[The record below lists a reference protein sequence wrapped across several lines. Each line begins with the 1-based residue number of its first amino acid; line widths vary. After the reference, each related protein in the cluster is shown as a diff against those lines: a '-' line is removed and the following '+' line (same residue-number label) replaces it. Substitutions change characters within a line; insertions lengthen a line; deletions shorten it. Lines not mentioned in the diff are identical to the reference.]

1 MSKIT
6 LHLNSEAD
14 RCLSCKN
21 ARCQSHCPINTDIPR
36 IISLFKEDKIEEA
49 GRILIENNPLSY
61 VCSIVCEHERQCL
74 GYCIKGIKDKP
85 VEFYKIEE
93 YISGQYLKNHKFPK
107 KEHREEKVAIVGS
120 GPSGITVALELA
132 MKGYDVTIFEV
143 NPKIGGVLRYGIPD
157 FRLAHETIDL
167 MEQRLIELGV
177 KIKYNTSV
185 LDDIKIENLFKD
197 GYKAIFLGL
206 GLTKAKGMGVQGE
219 TLGNVHYAIDYL
231 KSPESYDLGNNV
243 AVIGAGNVA
252 MDAARTIKRTG
263 AKTTVYYRRGF
274 EDMTAAPQEL
284 REAQEE
290 GVIFDL
296 FKAPIKISDNGMM
309 LIKTEKKENPDG
321 GRARVV
327 SIDGTEEII
336 DCTSVVIAISQEAK
350 EYSGTSLKFSD
361 YGLLEVDEYGKT
373 SIDGIYAAG
382 DIVTGAKTVVH
393 AVEASKKVAN
403 SIDEYIKKLSNN

>member
-1 MSKIT
+1 MNKIT

-21 ARCQSHCPINTDIPR
+21 ARCQKHCPINTDIPR
-36 IISLFKEDKIEEA
+36 IIALFKEDKMEEA

-61 VCSIVCEHERQCL
+61 ICSIVCEHERQCL
-74 GYCIKGIKDKP
+74 GNCIKGIKDKP

-107 KEHREEKVAIVGS
+107 EKHREEKVAVVGS

-157 FRLAHETIDL
+157 FRLAHEIVDL
-167 MEQRLIELGV
+167 MEERLLELGV

-185 LDDIKIENLFKD
+185 LDDIKVKNLFKD

-206 GLTKAKGMGVQGE
+206 GLTKAKAMGVPGE

-231 KSPESYDLGNNV
+231 KSPESYDLGSNV

-309 LIKTEKKENPDG
+309 LIKTEKKENPNG
-321 GRARVV
+321 GRASVV
-327 SIDGTEEII
+327 SIEGTEEII
-336 DCTSVVIAISQEAK
+336 DATSIIIAISQESK
-350 EYSGTSLKFSD
+350 EYNETDLKFND
-361 YGLLEVDEYGKT
+361 YGLLEVDENGKT
-373 SIDGIYAAG
+373 SIDGIFAAG

-393 AVEASKKVAN
+393 AVEASKSVAKN
-403 SIDEYIKKLSNN
+403 IDEYIKNL